1 MKGWMFFLFLFW
13 QERDRDVWQKCWTVH
28 QQLPR
33 SSHRIQ
39 ILAITVHCQIY
50 GASQTYLPCNIFNV
64 TSITCPYWNLPYISK
79 KINNGI
85 SIWYNLDNLSL
96 SLIFF
101 FFFWEGSLS
110 YLIEQ
115 NDIQVKK
122 YVINAVHTIC
132 RLSWCIHLR
141 FSMETCHVKVFYRL
155 SI

>member
-1 MKGWMFFLFLFW
+1 MFFLFFW

-39 ILAITVHCQIY
+39 ILAITVHCQIN
-50 GASQTYLPCNIFNV
+50 GASQTCLPCNIFNV

-96 SLIFF
+96 SLVFF
-101 FFFWEGSLS
+101 FF
-110 YLIEQ
+110 YLR
-115 NDIQVKK
+115 
-122 YVINAVHTIC
+122 
-132 RLSWCIHLR
+132 RLSLIFDWAEWYPGKEICNKCCTYYLSVELMNTSQI
-141 FSMETCHVKVFYRL
+141 FYGNL
-155 SI
+155 SCESLL